1 MSKRAIMLAA
11 GLLASVSM
19 APAAHAEVKVRAIN
33 PFPPQQIFGKEF
45 LNYIR
50 ILNQAGKGV
59 YKVELVGGP
68 AAIPMMQQAG
78 ALRNGIVDMLWA
90 PASFHRGLVPE
101 VDALSASNVTPWEAR
116 GNGGVALLDRIYGEK
131 LKAHFLGWTIAGF
144 GFHVFLTKPPK
155 VTGDGGV
162 DLRGLKLRSAPMY
175 TNFFKKIGVINVAM
189 RAPDIYTGLERG
201 VIVGMGWPAL
211 AITDLGWQKFINHR
225 IDPSFLQADGVTLVN
240 LKKWQSLPA
249 GARKALTDATVAYE
263 KTAVGFWEAAVTK
276 EQRALEAAGL
286 KVITL
291 KDGPAKTFVA
301 DAAAE
306 VWKRLEAT
314 GSPHAKA
321 LREKFA
327 K

>member
-1 MSKRAIMLAA
+1 
-11 GLLASVSM
+11 
-19 APAAHAEVKVRAIN
+19 
-33 PFPPQQIFGKEF
+33 
-45 LNYIR
+45 
-50 ILNQAGKGV
+50 
-59 YKVELVGGP
+59 
-68 AAIPMMQQAG
+68 
-78 ALRNGIVDMLWA
+78 MLWA

-155 VTGDGGV
+155 VTEDGGV

-286 KVITL
+286 KVIRL

-306 VWKRLEAT
+306 VWKRLDAT

-321 LREKFA
+321 LREKFSR
-327 K
+327 